1 MRVLLLQSP
10 TGREE
15 PEIFPLGLAFLAG
28 GLDGHRVRAL
38 DLAVESRPE
47 AALRREL
54 ASFEPEVAA
63 VSLRNIDDS
72 AYPVTHSY
80 VAPFSRLMGWLGD
93 YGGTVLVGG
102 PGFSIYPRRILAGH
116 PRIDL
121 GVVGEAESALPEV
134 LRRLESGELP
144 RRASAGGDRIYDGT
158 HSDLNSIASP
168 RYDILDLSLYPAD
181 YAVGVQSRRGCPFGC
196 RYCTYGFLGGRS
208 FRMRPV
214 EDVVSDVHGLAGLGA
229 GSFSFVDS
237 VFNHPA
243 EYMRRLLDRLE
254 AAPVRLRW
262 SAWLDTDVAFEDLE
276 RMRRAGCDKVDFS
289 PDALTGR
296 GLRMLGKRG
305 SFRETLQAVRRAR
318 SLDMSVT
325 VNLFQGNPGEEGLP
339 SLVAKL
345 AFMAWA
351 RLWLGWSRTVVHIG
365 TIRVYANSPM
375 AEDFTASGRVPEGCD
390 FYRPVFRRS
399 RGAADLL
406 YRFFQWLRRRR
417 HG

>member
-10 TGREE
+10 TGRKE

-28 GLDGHRVRAL
+28 QLGDHSVEAL
-38 DLAVESRPE
+38 DLAVEASPDR
-47 AALRREL
+47 ALRKMLET
-54 ASFEPEVAA
+54 FMPDVAA

-80 VAPFSRLMGWLGD
+80 VAPFSHLLGWLED
-93 YGGTVLVGG
+93 YDGTVLVGG
-102 PGFSIYPRRILAGH
+102 PGFSIYPRRILADH

-121 GVVGEAESALPEV
+121 GVVGEAEAALPEI
-134 LRRLESGELP
+134 LSRLESRKLP
-144 RRASAGGDRIYDGT
+144 RRARAGDDRLYDGT
-158 HSDLNSIASP
+158 HSELDSIAPP

-214 EDVVSDVHGLAGLGA
+214 EDVVADVRRLAGLGA

-243 EYMRRLLDRLE
+243 DYMRSLLDRLE
-254 AAPVRLRW
+254 AAPVCLRW

-289 PDALTGR
+289 PDALTGK

-305 SFRETLQAVRRAR
+305 GFRETLQAVRRAR
-318 SLDMSVT
+318 SLDMAVT

-365 TIRVYANSPM
+365 TIRVYAHSPM
-375 AEDFTASGRVPEGCD
+375 AEDLAASGRVPEGCD

-406 YRFFQWLRRRR
+406 YRLFQWLRRRR